1 MLVTEGT
8 YPQVHGGVSTWC
20 DQMIRGLARH
30 RFHVVSLTATG
41 REPAVWDLPDNVLGH
56 TAVPIW
62 TMASSSHRRS
72 GRRLERRS
80 ERRAEREAERRA
92 GLRSEDRSEGRS
104 EAQAGHDPGAQIE
117 SLAGRRARYGLE
129 NSARSHVGYFESRTE
144 NRPAYGFGSRV
155 KDGFGDSD
163 SDDNQHDDPHAA
175 AHDDRRE
182 HRRDWWL
189 GSRPDWRLEW
199 PADWRLEWRRSMR
212 SYPGHAPARALIA
225 AALSSGPGAAA
236 EFEAALFELFLL
248 AQRADLGPVL
258 RSARLVIDT
267 VELWAEYQREAGQG
281 ESPALPLSDAMAALD
296 LIEHALRPL
305 AFHPVRADVTHAVSN
320 GLAALIGLG
329 AKWTHGTPLVLAEH
343 GVYLRER
350 YLALR
355 LEPLGWPVKA
365 ILAGFT
371 RRLCETGYRAAD
383 LITPCADFNQR
394 WELRLGADPAK
405 LRTVYNGVDPSRFHR
420 AGPEPEVPT
429 LAFVGRIDPLKDLLT
444 LFRAFALVLA
454 EIPEARLRVYGAA
467 PKGGERYHEE
477 CLALVAELGVGD
489 SVSFEGQCSA
499 VSDAYAASH
508 VVVLSSISEGF
519 PFSVIEAM
527 VCARP
532 LVATEVGGVAEAIGP
547 TGLVVPPRRP
557 DLFAR
562 ACVDLLTD
570 HSRRYEFGCAARER
584 ALELF
589 SIERAVA
596 AFDQIYREL
605 AVEPGPET
613 EPVELCRAAG

>member
-20 DQMIRGLARH
+20 DQMIRGLAGH
-30 RFHVVSLTATG
+30 RFQVISLTATG
-41 REPAVWDLPDNVLGH
+41 REETVWELPDNVLGH
-56 TAVPIW
+56 TTVPIW
-62 TMASSSHRRS
+62 NMTPASHRRPRN
-72 GRRLERRS
+72 GADRRDP
-80 ERRAEREAERRA
+80 
-92 GLRSEDRSEGRS
+92 GLRDLGPRDLG
-104 EAQAGHDPGAQIE
+104 
-117 SLAGRRARYGLE
+117 
-129 NSARSHVGYFESRTE
+129 SH
-144 NRPAYGFGSRV
+144 AL
-155 KDGFGDSD
+155 
-163 SDDNQHDDPHAA
+163 DPHALDPHA
-175 AHDDRRE
+175 
-182 HRRDWWL
+182 L
-189 GSRPDWRLEW
+189 GSHEAGPHRSVSSARGWRDSLLRRGARPD
-199 PADWRLEWRRSMR
+199 
-212 SYPGHAPARALIA
+212 PGHAPARALVA
-225 AALSSGPGAAA
+225 AALSRGPDAAT

-248 AQRADLGPVL
+248 AQRTDLGSVW
-258 RSARLVIDT
+258 RSARLVMDT
-267 VELWAEYQREAGQG
+267 VELWADHQGGQSGQG
-281 ESPALPLSDAMAALD
+281 EQQSPELPLSDAMAALD

-305 AFHPVRADVTHAVSN
+305 AFRPVQADVTHAVSN

-365 ILAGFT
+365 ILAAFT
-371 RRLCETGYRAAD
+371 RRLCEAGYRAAD

-405 LRTVYNGVDPSRFHR
+405 LRTVYNGVDPARFQQ
-420 AGPEPEVPT
+420 AGAEPDVPT

-444 LFRAFALVLA
+444 LFRAFALVL
-454 EIPEARLRVYGAA
+454 EQIPQARLRVYGAA

-477 CLALVAELGVGD
+477 CLALVAELGLGEAVI
-489 SVSFEGQCSA
+489 FEGQCSA
-499 VSDAYAASH
+499 VSEAYAASH

-557 DLFAR
+557 DKFAE
-562 ACVDLLTD
+562 ACVQLLTD
-570 HSRRYEFGCAARER
+570 HPRRLALGRAARER

-589 SIERAVA
+589 SIERAVT
-596 AFDQIYREL
+596 AFDQIYRDL
-605 AVEPGPET
+605 AVDPET
-613 EPVELCRAAG
+613 IGLTLVGSEPVGPTAVSSEPVSSESVDPAPGRAVSVGAASVGSASAGAASVDPGPVELCGVPG